1 MEGLSAGVGA
11 WSRTLGLSPGVLI
24 VLAATLATLATGSLL
39 RLGFHAL
46 RRTEASPRR
55 LRSLGTWWV
64 IVLAWVGAVLL
75 GPPGVTVLMAGASA
89 AALHEY
95 LSLVRPGVGRGPI
108 LLAYGA
114 IPLQYGAIA
123 LQRLEL
129 ALMATPAL
137 ISIAAL
143 ATLLPPGRRA
153 PYSAAAGKLVL
164 GPIVTV
170 YALSFAAMFPAAA
183 EGFGIVEGMGWFV
196 LLVLLTEAGD
206 IAQALVGRPLGKH
219 RILPAVSPGKT
230 WEGWVGGAIATT
242 TLGAA
247 AGPALTPLS
256 IAAGAAAGALVAV
269 VGPLGDMSVSA
280 LKRERG
286 VKDSGRLLPGQ
297 GGMLDRVDGLCFAA
311 PVLFLYAGV
320 WLAVAG

>member
-24 VLAATLATLATGSLL
+24 VLAATLATLSTGSVL

-46 RRTEASPRR
+46 RRTEAAPRR

-64 IVLAWVGAVLL
+64 LVLAWAGAVLI

-89 AALHEY
+89 AALREY
-95 LSLVRPGVGRGPI
+95 LSLARPGVGRGPI

-137 ISIAAL
+137 FAIAAL
-143 ATLLPPGRRA
+143 AALLLPGREE
-153 PYSAAAGKLVL
+153 PYAAVAGKLVL
-164 GPIVTV
+164 GPIITV

-206 IAQALVGRPLGKH
+206 IAQALVGRPLGRH

-247 AGPALTPLS
+247 AGPVLTPLP
-256 IAAGAAAGALVAV
+256 IAAGAAAGALLAV
-269 VGPLGDMSVSA
+269 VGPLGDLTVSA

-311 PVLFLYAGV
+311 PVLFLYAAIWIGF
-320 WLAVAG
+320 AG